1 MTVFSFGDY
10 KAFVRDF
17 IQNQPKRGRGQSR
30 KIAQHLN
37 IHPAMVS
44 QIFSGERDLTPEQ
57 AYDLGDFLGF
67 GELEKDYFLLLV
79 QIARAGT
86 HRLKENYR
94 SQAQALI
101 EKAQDLENRLPR
113 DIEFTEEMKARFYSA
128 WYYSGVRLA
137 SSLEPI
143 NSPQEIASHLDI
155 SPALA
160 AKTLEFLLSTGLCV
174 RAPEGHLALGPQ
186 RTHLESS
193 SPLVQ
198 HHHRNWRLKALQFME
213 SNQESDLFYSG
224 PMSLS
229 HQAFEGVRELII
241 ELLGQVRK
249 RAEHSEAETIVCLNL
264 DLFRIGKD

>member
-1 MTVFSFGDY
+1 MTVFSFDDY

-17 IQNQPKRGRGQSR
+17 IQNQPRNGRGQSR

-44 QIFSGERDLTPEQ
+44 QIFSGSRDLTPEQ
-57 AYDLGDFLGF
+57 AYDLGDFLGL
-67 GELEKDYFLLLV
+67 GELERDYFLLLV

-86 HRLKENYR
+86 HRLKVNYQ

-101 EKAQDLENRLPR
+101 ERAQELENRLPR

-137 SSLEPI
+137 SSLTPL
-143 NSPQEIASHLDI
+143 NTPQEIADHLDI
-155 SPALA
+155 TPALA
-160 AKTLEFLLSTGLCV
+160 ARTIEFLLSTGLCL
-174 RAPEGHLALGPQ
+174 RNPEGQLELGPQ

-198 HHHRNWRLKALQFME
+198 HHHRNWRLKALQYME
-213 SNQESDLFYSG
+213 SSDERNLFYSG

-229 HQAFEGVRELII
+229 HQAFEAVRELII
-241 ELLGQVRK
+241 ELLGKVRTE
-249 RAEHSEAETIVCLNL
+249 AEHSEAETLGCLNL
-264 DLFRIGKD
+264 DLFRLGKD